1 MLSSGSSSTDSEV
14 DASVKRGTALASKR
28 KDAFELPQGAVLVN
42 DSDDG
47 AGAIGTEEFD
57 WNSIK
62 DDKNIELWLVRVP
75 DSVCPFLRFS
85 PFILRFGLATSSG
98 PCPPLAIPR
107 DLCR

>member
-1 MLSSGSSSTDSEV
+1 M
-14 DASVKRGTALASKR
+14 
-28 KDAFELPQGAVLVN
+28 N

-85 PFILRFGLATSSG
+85 PSSFVSVWPLVLAPVHPWPFPGTYVVEWDSVDGTLFSRA
-98 PCPPLAIPR
+98 CF
-107 DLCR
+107 